1 MKRQSTKAAAQP
13 SKVVQ
18 QMPKAEA
25 QPPRKKTRAQNKPA
39 LKPAFDVRQI
49 TKLRLNFQPKVRPSR
64 KPALEHECRVY
75 HKLTF
80 REVKQAVQL
89 RELKWSYSKIANKM
103 KRYPNA
109 VHYALKQWDR
119 RGGQYADGR
128 RNNGQHVKCKVG
140 DPQVQQYLLAQSTLQ
155 AWAGLGLQDRCYR
168 LEQSHHVRIT
178 WQVLRRFYMKNGLH
192 YLKSNYAYQQAQGQ
206 DPNLVLDFALELA
219 ALVEADKSVVY
230 FDESTLNMWMRPS
243 ATWQAPH

>member
-1 MKRQSTKAAAQP
+1 MCCVLCAAGGCWLLVHASAAQRLCKTKPTTSRLQTLYNLMKRQSTKAAAQP

-89 RELKWSYSKIANKM
+89 RELKWSYAKIANKM

-128 RNNGQHVKCKVG
+128 RNNG
-140 DPQVQQYLLAQSTLQ
+140 
-155 AWAGLGLQDRCYR
+155 
-168 LEQSHHVRIT
+168 
-178 WQVLRRFYMKNGLH
+178 
-192 YLKSNYAYQQAQGQ
+192 
-206 DPNLVLDFALELA
+206 
-219 ALVEADKSVVY
+219 
-230 FDESTLNMWMRPS
+230 
-243 ATWQAPH
+243 

>member
-89 RELKWSYSKIANKM
+89 RELKWSYSKIASKM

-109 VHYALKQWDR
+109 VHYALKHP
-119 RGGQYADGR
+119 GR
-128 RNNGQHVKCKVG
+128 R
-140 DPQVQQYLLAQSTLQ
+140 
-155 AWAGLGLQDRCYR
+155 R
-168 LEQSHHVRIT
+168 
-178 WQVLRRFYMKNGLH
+178 
-192 YLKSNYAYQQAQGQ
+192 
-206 DPNLVLDFALELA
+206 
-219 ALVEADKSVVY
+219 
-230 FDESTLNMWMRPS
+230 
-243 ATWQAPH
+243 ATWTTTPHVGCNTNMRGVAYWLIRNQRTKIVK